1 MTNEDQDPTAA
12 AKRDHRTYM
21 QQYRA
26 AGRDHATKVH
36 NRAKLTVLTWV
47 RNRHPDVW
55 QQALDDA
62 WRDFRIQEKTH
73 EPETGG
79 DAGGGTSPSPV

>member
-1 MTNEDQDPTAA
+1 MTDTPQDPIAA
-12 AKRDHRTYM
+12 ARQDHRTYM

-26 AGRDHATKVH
+26 AGRDLSTKAH
-36 NRAKLTVLTWV
+36 NRAKLTALTWV
-47 RNRHPDVW
+47 RRTHPDVW

-62 WRDFRIQEKTH
+62 WKDIRADEVPGTR
-73 EPETGG
+73 G